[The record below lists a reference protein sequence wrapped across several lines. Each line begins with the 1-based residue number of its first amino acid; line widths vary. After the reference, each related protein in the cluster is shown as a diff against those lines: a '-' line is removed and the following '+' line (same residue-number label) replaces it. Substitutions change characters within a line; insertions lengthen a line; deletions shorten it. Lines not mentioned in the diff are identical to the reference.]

1 MKNIPKLVFIGGQR
15 FSIVVAE
22 LESGTYGHMDFD
34 GKRIVVAPF
43 VTAKRSLLRETLR
56 HEVLH
61 AALHMSG
68 VSFSDKYDEENVV
81 RAIEN
86 IFFPSWEPLHK
97 KLETP
102 QKL

>member
-1 MKNIPKLVFIGGQR
+1 
-15 FSIVVAE
+15 
-22 LESGTYGHMDFD
+22 
-34 GKRIVVAPF
+34 
-43 VTAKRSLLRETLR
+43 
-56 HEVLH
+56 
-61 AALHMSG
+61 MSG

-86 IFFPSWEPLHK
+86 IFFPAWNALHK

>member
-1 MKNIPKLVFIGGQR
+1 MRNLPKSVFVGGQR
-15 FSIVVAE
+15 FSIVVQE
-22 LESGTYGHMDFD
+22 LDKDCYGEMRFD
-34 GKRIVVAPF
+34 DKRIVINPSVL
-43 VTAKRSLLRETLR
+43 AKRSTLRSTLR

-61 AALHMSG
+61 AALHMAG

-86 IFFPSWEPLHK
+86 IFFPAWTALHK

-102 QKL
+102 